1 MKKYW
6 HDAIDWLWQTPERS
20 LNAAYNAALEI
31 ERIENEY
38 LRGGQVLS
46 LDDYSDNVV
55 NYIDSELSKYLQ
67 IAQTRLSEFKLS
79 RSILNL
85 FIINVF
91 SNTKNSNISELEQED
106 IIDNRQTIEVKTV
119 TYKIIEK
126 LNFVEEILIKYKF
139 SNSKNK
145 VKCNLI
151 SQTSETASDTSLIQL
166 GEQISMKKTQALQNK
181 FNKLISAK
189 KSASRTSLDE
199 PSVIPRSIGRTIEKL
214 KRDLNPN
221 AETEVIQEFRRSR
234 YRTIVSIRYLLI
246 LVLVPFLMNQLAKG
260 IIISPLVNSFW
271 NNNQS
276 NIYLNSSQEE
286 RAFTELKS
294 FEEKLKFDFLAGK
307 SLAFTPEITETK
319 LKQKASELAQKY
331 KLESNNA
338 LKSIFADLLSV
349 ATFVAL
355 LVIGKRQ
362 IAIFKSFIDEIVY
375 GLSDSAKAFLI
386 ILLTDLFVGFH
397 SSHGWEVILENTLK
411 HFGLPENKDFV
422 FMFIATFPVV
432 LDVIFKYWIFRYL
445 NRISPSAVATYR
457 NMNE

>member
-6 HDAIDWLWQTPERS
+6 YDAINWLWQTPERS

-31 ERIENEY
+31 KRIENEY
-38 LRGGQVLS
+38 FRGEQFSS
-46 LDDYSDNVV
+46 LNDYNDSVV
-55 NYIDSELSKYLQ
+55 NYIESELSKYLQ

-79 RSILNL
+79 RSILNVSL
-85 FIINVF
+85 INI
-91 SNTKNSNISELEQED
+91 SSSKNSNTFELERESITCD
-106 IIDNRQTIEVKTV
+106 RQTIEVKAITCK
-119 TYKIIEK
+119 TIEK
-126 LNFVEEILIKYKF
+126 LNLIEEILIKYK
-139 SNSKNK
+139 SLNPKNK
-145 VKCNLI
+145 VDCELI
-151 SQTSETASDTSLIQL
+151 PQSNETASDTSLTQFS
-166 GEQISMKKTQALQNK
+166 EQASIKKTQALQNK
-181 FNKLISAK
+181 FNKQISEK
-189 KSASRTSLDE
+189 KSASVTSLDE

-214 KRDLNPN
+214 KRNLNPN
-221 AETEVIQEFRRSR
+221 AEAEVIQEFRRSR
-234 YRTIVSIRYLLI
+234 YRTVVSIRYLLI
-246 LVLVPFLMNQLAKG
+246 LILVPFLINQLAKG
-260 IIISPLVNSFW
+260 IIMNPLVNSFW

-286 RAFTELKS
+286 RALNELKI
-294 FEEKLKFDFLAGK
+294 FEEKLRFDFLAGK
-307 SLAFTPEITETK
+307 TLALTPEITEEK

-349 ATFVAL
+349 AAFVAL

-432 LDVIFKYWIFRYL
+432 MDAIFKYWIFRYL